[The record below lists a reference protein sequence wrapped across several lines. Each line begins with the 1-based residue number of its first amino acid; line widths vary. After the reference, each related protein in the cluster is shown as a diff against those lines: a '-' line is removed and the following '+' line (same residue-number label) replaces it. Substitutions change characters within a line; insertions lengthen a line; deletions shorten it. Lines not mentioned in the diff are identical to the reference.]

1 MLPVLEYF
9 SFRRSFIYTLIIIG
23 FSSQLAISQYAH
35 IKDNSLLVL
44 GNKVNRQ
51 GKYTEPEK
59 IYRKAVVEHS
69 SKKGSDE
76 YIIAAVGLG
85 ASFIDQGE
93 PDKAKIWM
101 LRADSSVSSN
111 TPLEL
116 QAYVKSNVGW
126 LYNHFKNYALSLKN
140 YKLALSLAKESGDQY
155 QIAQVSNS
163 LSLIT
168 RLLGYYDESVN
179 YAKIAVYNFEL
190 IEDPFLLSM
199 SYSNLSSAFEALGFI
214 EKAEENLLKSL
225 TERSKIQNEEFISTY
240 HYRIGAFYHRAGKH
254 NKALASY
261 SKYLS
266 FAEEAG
272 IVNFIAPAYGYVGS
286 VYLSLGEFEKA
297 LEYFNTSLRLQ
308 GQGNLVSNPLIILK
322 IAQCYQNLSQ
332 FELAYSLYNQ
342 ALDTFIEKENHQMVI
357 DAYLNLSQLELD
369 LNNVDKSLDYAEK
382 ALYNALKIESKQLKA
397 KSYAALG
404 KVNLELGNAAL
415 SLDLSKKAYNIA
427 SVFKGY
433 SLARYSVNLSKA
445 FYETGSD
452 SAYFY
457 ADLAFKEIED
467 EQDNI
472 YGDNLESGFFSK
484 YSEFYDLVALWYLEN
499 REDIDKAFEV
509 TERGRSRVLLER
521 LSFSDQQLNKVLD
534 ESTLLSVRQKEKTI
548 DELYRLIDNT
558 TNDEELSKLKDQLRS
573 AEFDYQSYT
582 NDLRLQHPLLN
593 SLSASSLI
601 SISELQAKLKS
612 NEAVLEYMI
621 AGQKLV
627 IFVISQSESS
637 YEILDL
643 STSFTAEEFL
653 KELVFDFRLAIQ
665 EQQSL
670 EKLSNLSKPLFE
682 ILIEPFSKKYPAVN
696 KLVIVPTHS
705 LSILPFD
712 ALYSNNQF
720 LVEQY
725 NIKYL
730 PSSSIFDSI
739 KDPHREILKNIL
751 AVAVSGFSSSSSNEE
766 FKTQQNYTSLP
777 STLLEIEAIENV
789 FEQYTSL
796 KNEEVT
802 ESVIKSL
809 PLNEYRYLHFATH
822 GIVNEK
828 NPQQSGL
835 IISKMNDA
843 ESSFGEDG
851 YLNGLEISNLTLQ
864 ADLVVLSACNTA
876 IGKIVGG
883 EGLLGLQRSFFQAGA
898 SSVIVSLWN
907 VYDKSTSIL
916 MGEFYKNLNN
926 YEQDEIG
933 IWTRLKM
940 YFNVYEYPFFGYK
953 ENALRD
959 AKLSLLDH
967 PYYGHP
973 INWAPFILIGK

>member
-1 MLPVLEYF
+1 MLPVFKYF
-9 SFRRSFIYTLIIIG
+9 SFRQSFIYTLIIIG
-23 FSSQLAISQYAH
+23 FSSQLAISQYVH
-35 IKDNSLLVL
+35 IKDDSLLVL
-44 GNKVNRQ
+44 GNKVYRQ
-51 GKYTEPEK
+51 GKYAESEK
-59 IYRKAVVEHS
+59 IYRKAVAEHS
-69 SKKGSDE
+69 SNKGSDA

-93 PDKAKIWM
+93 SNNAKIWM
-101 LRADSSVSSN
+101 LRADSSVSNS

-126 LYNHFKNYALSLKN
+126 LYKHFKNYALSHKN
-140 YKLALSLAKESGDQY
+140 YMLALSLAKDSGDQY
-155 QIAQVSNS
+155 RIAQVSNS
-163 LSLIT
+163 LALIS
-168 RLLGYYDESVN
+168 RLMGYYDDSVN
-179 YAKIAVYNFEL
+179 YAKTAVYNFEL
-190 IEDPFLLSM
+190 IKDPFLLSM
-199 SYSNLSSAFEALGFI
+199 SYSNLSSAYEALGLI

-225 TERSKIQNEEFISTY
+225 TERLKLQNEDFISTY
-240 HYRIGAFYHRAGKH
+240 HYRLGTLYHRAG
-254 NKALASY
+254 NYDKALASY

-266 FAEEAG
+266 FVEEAG

-297 LEYFNTSLRLQ
+297 LEYFNTILRLEE
-308 GQGNLVSNPLIILK
+308 QGNLVGNPLITLK
-322 IAQCYQNLSQ
+322 IAQCYQNLGQ
-332 FELAYSLYNQ
+332 FELASSLYDQ
-342 ALDTFIEKENHQMVI
+342 ALDAFIEKRNHQMII
-357 DAYLNLSQLELD
+357 DTYLKLSQLELD
-369 LNNVDKSLDYAEK
+369 LNNLDKSLDYAEK
-382 ALYNALKIESKQLKA
+382 ALSSALKTESKQLKA
-397 KSYAALG
+397 RSYATLG
-404 KVNLELGNAAL
+404 MVNLELGNNAL

-427 SVFKGY
+427 SIFKGY
-433 SLARYSVNLSKA
+433 SLASYSVNLSKA

-457 ADLAFKEIED
+457 ANLAFKEIED
-467 EQDNI
+467 EQNNI

-484 YSEFYDLVALWYLEN
+484 YSEFYDLVALWFLEN
-499 REDIDKAFEV
+499 KGDIDKAFEV

-548 DELYRLIDNT
+548 DGLYRSIDNT
-558 TNDEELSKLKDQLRS
+558 TNDEKLSKLKDQLRS

-601 SISELQAKLKS
+601 SIPELQAKLKS
-612 NEAVLEYMI
+612 KEAILEYMI
-621 AGQKLV
+621 VDQKLV
-627 IFVISQSESS
+627 TFIISQSESS

-643 STSFTAEEFL
+643 GPSFTADEFL
-653 KELVFDFRLAIQ
+653 KESVSNFRLAIQ

-670 EKLSNLSKPLFE
+670 EKLSALSKPLFE
-682 ILIEPFSKKYPAVN
+682 VLIEPFSKKYPAVN
-696 KLVIVPTHS
+696 KVVIIPTHS

-712 ALYSNNQF
+712 AVYNNNQF
-720 LVEQY
+720 LIERY

-730 PSSSIFDSI
+730 PSSSLFNSI
-739 KDPHREILKNIL
+739 KDPHRETLNNIL
-751 AVAVSGFSSSSSNEE
+751 AVAGSGFSGTSSNVEL
-766 FKTQQNYTSLP
+766 KTQQNFASLP
-777 STLLEIEAIENV
+777 STLLEVEAIENV
-789 FEQYTSL
+789 FDHHTSL
-796 KNEEVT
+796 KNEHVT

-835 IISKMNDA
+835 IISKMNDL
-843 ESSFGEDG
+843 ESSLGEDG

-876 IGKIVGG
+876 IGKMVEG

-907 VYDKSTSIL
+907 VYDKSTSVL
-916 MGEFYKNLNN
+916 MGKFYKNLNE

-933 IWTRLKM
+933 IWARTKM
-940 YFNVYEYPFFGYK
+940 YFNVYEHSFFGYK

-959 AKLSLLDH
+959 AKLSLLNH
-967 PYYGHP
+967 PYYDHP